1 MKTIE
6 KRYRKVAGNFL
17 QIRFVRHLDN
27 FVECPVFA
35 PITRT
40 HTNSGG
46 GHVLVIIILGAFNKL
61 MASRLMKRRRK
72 THRHV
77 KTNMCWALITC
88 WQVSMFMYDCTN
100 ARLLVT
106 RCPSHDDIEENAVDD
121 DDNPSNQLIC
131 DSHHARLSLLVQHRN
146 TSLSGQTTHT
156 PTSYA
161 RCANTKPR
169 VKIAMKKIGFFF
181 AWRWTASSQLC
192 VNKIAFMSHIKL
204 EHCWPNAVCSEC
216 FVLMNYRCSF
226 NGILAADAHWN
237 IKHVELDSLL
247 LSVDW

>member
-46 GHVLVIIILGAFNKL
+46 GHVLVIIIHGAFNKL

-169 VKIAMKKIGFFF
+169 VKIAMKKIGFFLRDVGRHP
-181 AWRWTASSQLC
+181 ANC
-192 VNKIAFMSHIKL
+192 VSIKSHSC
-204 EHCWPNAVCSEC
+204 HTSN
-216 FVLMNYRCSF
+216 
-226 NGILAADAHWN
+226 WN
-237 IKHVELDSLL
+237 IVDRMLYAQNASCSWIIDAPLTEYWLL
-247 LSVDW
+247 MRTETSNTLN